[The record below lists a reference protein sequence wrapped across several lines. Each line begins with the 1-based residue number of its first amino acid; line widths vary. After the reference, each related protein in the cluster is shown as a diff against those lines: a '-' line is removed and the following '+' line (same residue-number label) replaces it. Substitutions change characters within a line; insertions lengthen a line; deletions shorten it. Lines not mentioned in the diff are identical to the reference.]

1 MRQEKVLTMVKQNK
15 INDTDMV
22 WERNLQEISVPPKSY
37 LQLNNKCA
45 SREMKAN
52 ESEQRAK
59 VNQNNSSKR
68 QELLTKLEKE
78 NMKQ

>member
-1 MRQEKVLTMVKQNK
+1 MRQEKVLTVVKQNK

-52 ESEQRAK
+52 ESE
-59 VNQNNSSKR
+59 
-68 QELLTKLEKE
+68 
-78 NMKQ
+78 

>member
-1 MRQEKVLTMVKQNK
+1 MRQEKVLTVVKQNK
-15 INDTDMV
+15 EINDTDMV
-22 WERNLQEISVPPKSY
+22 WERNLQEISVPQKTY
-37 LQLNNKCA
+37 LQLNNMCA

-52 ESEQRAK
+52 ESEYRAK

-78 NMKQ
+78 NIK